1 MNALPPNASPAA
13 CVQDAERPGPWRI
26 TACAS
31 VAARSGARPSAQG
44 ARRPGQPA
52 YFTPAE
58 MPNGAAGARVTGAS
72 GATGH
77 GGRLACARVA
87 ASNSPL
93 KAARSASPAA
103 RRGVNASGNN
113 MPRGVQLASAA
124 DAVRRPRRQRALRT
138 VRRERGQTLKEEGEE
153 RPRPPAL
160 RPAPGARALHR
171 LRRTVP
177 GRGPVPGV
185 RPPLV
190 PALGRASRPADPAA
204 SLHGHRDR
212 DGR

>member
-1 MNALPPNASPAA
+1 MRRGPARGGSQL
-13 CVQDAERPGPWRI
+13 VPVLQRE
-26 TACAS
+26 
-31 VAARSGARPSAQG
+31 AAPSRARKVREGQG
-44 ARRPGQPA
+44 PA
-52 YFTPAE
+52 YFTLAE

-93 KAARSASPAA
+93 KAARCANPAA

-124 DAVRRPRRQRALRT
+124 DAVRPRTRRQRALRA
-138 VRRERGQTLKEEGEE
+138 VRQERGQILKEEGEE
-153 RPRPPAL
+153 RPRPPAYV
-160 RPAPGARALHR
+160 RRAGARALHR
-171 LRRTVP
+171 LRRTGP

-190 PALGRASRPADPAA
+190 PALGRASRSANPAA